1 MLLSLKSLLSS
12 IVDYAGL
19 FPPAQLS
26 LVDAL
31 LIYDRA
37 RSSPQYWLL
46 GPFVISAARL
56 PELVELLPMLS
67 GAASCPL
74 SVILSRNWFAEL
86 EQVRQLQMAHS
97 QLLIQAME
105 AAPLPPDQIPL
116 VCQQLPAEVTA
127 FFEIP
132 FGIELEPFCKGLQQ
146 FGAAAKLRT
155 GGITRESFPNSR
167 QLCQRMLDLA
177 EAQIPF
183 KATAGLHHPLRGERP
198 LTTQPESEVVTMHGF
213 LNVLI
218 LAAFANQGAI
228 SLEAG
233 VTLLEERSLDAFQLT
248 DTTIRWRDYSLELS
262 KIDQARR
269 QCFRSFGSCSIQ
281 EPIDDLHALGL
292 L

>member
-31 LIYDRA
+31 LVYDRA
-37 RSSPQYWLL
+37 RLTPQHWML
-46 GPFVISAARL
+46 GSFVIPAARL
-56 PELVELLPMLS
+56 PELVERLPVLSS
-67 GAASCPL
+67 GAASSL
-74 SVILSRNWFAEL
+74 SVILSRNWLAEL
-86 EQVRQLQMAHS
+86 EQIRQIQIAHP
-97 QLLIQAME
+97 QLLVQALE
-105 AAPLPPDQIPL
+105 VTPLPPDEIAL

-132 FGIELEPFCKGLQQ
+132 FGVELEPYFKGFQQ

-155 GGITRESFPNSR
+155 GGMTREAFPESR
-167 QLCQRMLDLA
+167 QLCQRILGLA
-177 EAQIPF
+177 EAQVSF
-183 KATAGLHHPLRGERP
+183 KATAGLHHPLRSERH

-218 LAAFANQGAI
+218 LAAFANQGNI
-228 SLEAG
+228 SWEAG
-233 VTLLEERSLDAFQLT
+233 VALLEERSIDAFQFT
-248 DTTIRWRDYSLELS
+248 DTAIRWQDYSLELS
-262 KIDQARR
+262 EIEQARW

-281 EPIDDLHALGL
+281 EPIDDLHALEL